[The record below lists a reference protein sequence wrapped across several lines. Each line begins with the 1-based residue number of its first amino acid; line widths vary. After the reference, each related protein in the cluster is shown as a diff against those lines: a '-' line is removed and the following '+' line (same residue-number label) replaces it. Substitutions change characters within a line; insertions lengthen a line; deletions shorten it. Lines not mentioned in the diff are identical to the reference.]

1 MRQKTREKIKFEA
14 IVAIFGL
21 IVTLIGVFVAH
32 LLTRSTT
39 EQDITQTLSKYF
51 SFIDSKMSYE
61 AALEAVY
68 EEVQIKDATINHLTE
83 ENEKL
88 QAELKIIQAERSSE
102 TAISSALT
110 SAQSYAANN
119 NYETAL
125 AVLGNVS
132 QEDTRIISALRE
144 YQSGYEQQILGQVNT
159 LLDEREFEKANDL
172 LSHALS
178 IIPNASIR
186 LQEMYERVQ
195 NIEPIS
201 ISQTVCIDSKNWTVN
216 DGTPIDIFGNTHY
229 SDYYC
234 VVYNSNSIFGDNDNY
249 AEYRTYGKYTTL
261 TGTISPYQYIEGA
274 TVKIYFDDT
283 LKITYEIGKKTDPI
297 YFEFDVTGVDYIR
310 FEVQLLWSSG
320 IIFSDVYLCTI

>member
-1 MRQKTREKIKFEA
+1 MRQKTREKIKSEA

-61 AALEAVY
+61 VALEAVY
-68 EEVQIKDATINHLTE
+68 EEVQIKDATINQLTE

-88 QAELKIIQAERSSE
+88 QAELNIIQAERSSE

-110 SAQSYAANN
+110 SAQSYAASN

-125 AVLGNVS
+125 AVLSSVS
-132 QEDTRIISALRE
+132 QEDARIISALGE
-144 YQSGYEQQILGQVNT
+144 YQSRYEQHILEQVNT
-159 LLDEREFEKANDL
+159 LLDESEFEKANDL

-178 IIPNASIR
+178 IIPNTSIR

-274 TVKIYFDDT
+274 TVKIYFDDS

-297 YFEFDVTGVDYIR
+297 NFEFDVSGVDYIR

-320 IIFSDVYLCTI
+320 VIFSDVYLCTI